1 MVTRIIH
8 TLEVFDYPSCGDH
21 CPPTDGSL
29 MLATR
34 VFRGFSRGKSM
45 GISVPTSSLEGDDG
59 VSDIEQEAI
68 RNIEKKVRIMRMR
81 FIELFLGF
89 FMLDSGL
96 CYQSPAYSASV
107 DISIIRKPLR
117 PMSLVSRLCYIWGE
131 LV

>member
-1 MVTRIIH
+1 
-8 TLEVFDYPSCGDH
+8 
-21 CPPTDGSL
+21 